1 MVIHFTPK
9 KMMYKIN
16 NISNL
21 EKVTNIFFSNKRKM
35 IKKNLEKIFN
45 EKQIKRFNN
54 LNQNSRPSDLEKEF
68 YYRAV
73 EILEND

>member
-1 MVIHFTPK
+1 
-9 KMMYKIN
+9 
-16 NISNL
+16 
-21 EKVTNIFFSNKRKM
+21 M

-54 LNQNSRPSDLEKEF
+54 LNRNSRPSDLEKEF